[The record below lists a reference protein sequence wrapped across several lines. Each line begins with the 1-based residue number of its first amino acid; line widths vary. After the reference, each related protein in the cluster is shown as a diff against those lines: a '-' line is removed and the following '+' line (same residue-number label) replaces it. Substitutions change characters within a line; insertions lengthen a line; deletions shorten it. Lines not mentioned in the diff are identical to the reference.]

1 MCGIFG
7 IFEPRPSGVPDE
19 SKLHRTAALLRHRGP
34 DGLGVFS
41 EPGIGLVHTRLSLV
55 DLSDRSNVVSGV
67 DNCLWVTKLVGKNF
81 ELVKGATPICGATI
95 QGATVSASS

>member
-55 DLSDRSNVVSGV
+55 DLSDRSNQP
-67 DNCLWVTKLVGKNF
+67 LWDPTDRYALVFNGELYDYGGLRSKL
-81 ELVKGATPICGATI
+81 ERLGAVFQT
-95 QGATVSASS
+95 